1 MRRFLSRLL
10 EAFGLVRL
18 ARLEAVQRELH
29 LAQRRVTKL
38 EQVLAQSRESAEAAE
53 KRYREDLG
61 TARQKFTERMTSMK
75 TSIERAS
82 RAQTLSDNQL
92 ALVESKLDVI
102 EGAIQALDQRTR
114 DVLIA
119 RTPEAPD
126 VKS

>member
-1 MRRFLSRLL
+1 MRRFFSRLL

-18 ARLEAVQRELH
+18 ARLEAAERDLH
-29 LAQRRVTKL
+29 LAQRRAAKL
-38 EQVLAQSRESAEAAE
+38 EQVLAQTRASAEEAE
-53 KRYREDLG
+53 KRYREDIE

-75 TSIERAS
+75 TTIEQAS

-119 RTPEAPD
+119 RTTEASD

>member
-1 MRRFLSRLL
+1 MKRFFSRLL

-18 ARLEAVQRELH
+18 ARLEAVQRDLH
-29 LAQRRVTKL
+29 LAQRRAAKL
-38 EQVLAQSRESAEAAE
+38 EQVLAQTRASAEEAE
-53 KRYREDLG
+53 KRYREDME
-61 TARQKFTERMTSMK
+61 TARQKFTERMASMK
-75 TSIERAS
+75 TTLEQAS

-126 VKS
+126 VK

>member
-1 MRRFLSRLL
+1 MKRFFSRLL

-18 ARLEAVQRELH
+18 ARLEAVQRDLH
-29 LAQRRVTKL
+29 LAQRRAAKL
-38 EQVLAQSRESAEAAE
+38 DQVLAQTRASAEEAE
-53 KRYREDLG
+53 KRYREEIE

-75 TSIERAS
+75 TTLEQAA

-119 RTPEAPD
+119 RTTEASD